1 MTKLIEY
8 PSATT
13 TRTAQL
19 IESGSPTFGSHF
31 KIITVTPAN
40 ESRSKTQVGIDLRDA
55 DAIDMAKRILVELA
69 PHLLRP
75 SAVPPP
81 EPKFSVGDYVRRK
94 KGIWNDILQDRVM
107 RVTGTHVEQSGH
119 SKHPSGKFRM
129 LDFVEESGWGSAI
142 NQDLVEKVDVVV
154 KEVWEVK

>member
-1 MTKLIEY
+1 MTTLIEY

-13 TRTAQL
+13 SRTMQL
-19 IESGSPTFGSHF
+19 IANGSPTPDSHF
-31 KIITVTPAN
+31 KIITVTPPIG
-40 ESRSKTQVGIDLRDA
+40 SDRKRQVGIDLRDS
-55 DAIDMAKRILVELA
+55 DAIDMARRILIELA

-94 KGIWNDILQDRVM
+94 RGVWNDMLYDRVM
-107 RVTGTHVEQSGH
+107 RVTGTHVTQSGY

-129 LDFVEESGWGSAI
+129 LNFVEESGWGSAI